1 MYLIVYNEYNIGIC
15 LISCFLTPI
24 HEAKKTEDFSL
35 IALVE
40 NFEINLHR
48 MRVQEVKTKNAKMYR
63 HLLTL
68 DDTYRRR
75 DERKDQ
81 IHKMAPTTTKN
92 NRI

>member
-1 MYLIVYNEYNIGIC
+1 
-15 LISCFLTPI
+15 
-24 HEAKKTEDFSL
+24 
-35 IALVE
+35 
-40 NFEINLHR
+40 
-48 MRVQEVKTKNAKMYR
+48 MRVQGVKTKNAKMYR
-63 HLLTL
+63 HILTL

>member
-1 MYLIVYNEYNIGIC
+1 MYNEYNIGIC

-40 NFEINLHR
+40 NFEIHR
-48 MRVQEVKTKNAKMYR
+48 MRVQGVKTKNAKMYR
-63 HLLTL
+63 HILTL

-81 IHKMAPTTTKN
+81 IHKMALTTTKN
-92 NRI
+92 KRK